1 MKGES
6 ALAQDTGSNLA
17 GSLIV
22 AAIVIG
28 LSIVTGSFM
37 LKTAQDESSER
48 LAAVLGEM
56 QALSAKI
63 AAAPA
68 APSPGAAPARAGRP
82 DPQKVYEVA
91 IGDSPAKGP
100 KTAKIKIVEWSDFQ

>member
-1 MKGES
+1 
-6 ALAQDTGSNLA
+6 LAQDSGSNLA

-22 AAIVIG
+22 AAIVVG

-37 LKTAQDESSER
+37 LKTAQDESSQR

-56 QALSAKI
+56 QALTAKL

-68 APSPGAAPARAGRP
+68 AGRAAAPTRAGRP
-82 DPQKVYEVA
+82 DPEKVYQVA
-91 IGDSPAKGP
+91 IGDAPVKGP
-100 KTAKIKIVEWSDFQ
+100 NTAKIKIVEWSDFQ

>member
-1 MKGES
+1 
-6 ALAQDTGSNLA
+6 LAQDSGSNLA
-17 GSLIV
+17 GALIV

-48 LAAVLGEM
+48 LSAVLGEM
-56 QALSAKI
+56 QALTAKI

-68 APSPGAAPARAGRP
+68 AQGRAAAPARAGRP
-82 DPQKVYEVA
+82 DPEKVYKVA
-91 IGDSPAKGP
+91 LGDSPSKGP
-100 KTAKIKIVEWSDFQ
+100 KTAKVKIVEWSDFQ